1 MLATMINIIT
11 APGETMDSILK
22 EFNWKQAMMPVAL
35 LMVLATFSGFI
46 LSDQIADLQWEQ
58 IEKSINNNAN
68 IPDEQKEEIL
78 SSQYD
83 RVYSGSGAA
92 AIFAYV
98 SMAISWPIRILFW
111 ALFAMLVGNLFL
123 GGGGSYGQVFTLT
136 SFAYLPSVAEYLIK
150 TPIQYITDNIMIY
163 TGLGVLGIGEQ
174 GEFLNSFLAGIDLF
188 AFWRVFLVAVGMG
201 ILYNKSTKT
210 ALIAMTAL
218 WVFGLVVFAGMGSF
232 FAGFAG

>member
-22 EFNWKQAMMPVAL
+22 EFNWKQAMMPVFL
-35 LMVLATFSGFI
+35 LMVLAAVSGFI

-58 IEKSINNNAN
+58 IEKSISNNSN
-68 IPDEQKEEIL
+68 IPEEQKEEIL

-83 RVYSGSGAA
+83 RVYSKSSVS
-92 AIFAYV
+92 AIFTYV
-98 SMAISWPIRILFW
+98 SMAVSWPVRIIFW
-111 ALFAMLVGNLFL
+111 TLFAMLVANLTL
-123 GGGGSYGQVFTLT
+123 GGGGTYGMVFTIT
-136 SFAYLPSVAEYLIK
+136 SFAYMPSVIEYIIK
-150 TPIQYITDNIMIY
+150 TPIQYLTDNMMIF

-188 AFWRVFLVAVGMG
+188 AFWRVFLVAVGIG

-210 ALIAMTAL
+210 ALISMTSL
-218 WVFGLVVFAGMGSF
+218 WLFGLAVFAGLGSMF
-232 FAGFAG
+232 TG

>member
-1 MLATMINIIT
+1 MPATMINIIT

-123 GGGGSYGQVFTLT
+123 GGGGSYGQAVSYTHLTL
-136 SFAYLPSVAEYLIK
+136 P
-150 TPIQYITDNIMIY
+150 
-163 TGLGVLGIGEQ
+163 
-174 GEFLNSFLAGIDLF
+174 
-188 AFWRVFLVAVGMG
+188 
-201 ILYNKSTKT
+201 TKR
-210 ALIAMTAL
+210 I
-218 WVFGLVVFAGMGSF
+218 V
-232 FAGFAG
+232 